1 MAKEKPATI
10 GHINCPTC
18 GMLNGMA
25 IKKDKNGDAFG
36 FCEDCSQQL
45 FTRNL
50 FKSKL
55 LLQRMRPVTAPASPE
70 PVTAPVPAPDAPT
83 APTGAGAAS
92 AAPDSQ
98 PSTEPEK
105 TPPAPAPAAAPAR
118 KPVAG
123 PWFAPIIGKS
133 ARKAA

>member
-1 MAKEKPATI
+1 MAKEKPVTI
-10 GHINCPTC
+10 GHITCPTC
-18 GMLNGMA
+18 GLSNGMA

-50 FKSKL
+50 FKSRL
-55 LLQRMRPVTAPASPE
+55 LLQRMRPVTEPTAPE
-70 PVTAPVPAPDAPT
+70 PVTEPKPAPAPA
-83 APTGAGAAS
+83 APQAAGAAELP
-92 AAPDSQ
+92 APAESIK
-98 PSTEPEK
+98 PAPK
-105 TPPAPAPAAAPAR
+105 TPPAPAPPAAPAS
-118 KPVAG
+118 KPAPA

>member
-70 PVTAPVPAPDAPT
+70 PVTDPVPAPPAPA
-83 APTGAGAAS
+83 APAGAGAVKTVPPA
-92 AAPDSQ
+92 Q
-98 PSTEPEK
+98 PAVQPEK
-105 TPPAPAPAAAPAR
+105 TPPAAIPAA
-118 KPVAG
+118 PVAEKPAKA
-123 PWFAPIIGKS
+123 PWFSPIIGKT